1 MVRMPTSKSPV
12 LAVNEISPSLAE
24 ICASV
29 CILMTVAL
37 NAMERPEASVLRVG
51 A

>member
-1 MVRMPTSKSPV
+1 MPTNKSPV
-12 LAVNEISPSLAE
+12 LAVKEISPSLAE

-29 CILMTVAL
+29 CMLMTVAL
-37 NAMERPEASVLRVG
+37 KAMERPEVSVLSVG